1 MSGHYKFDARDEKLD
16 EVQLVTNDIY
26 DELPNKDEKTV
37 YISSETSKLPVITI
51 ILQIVML
58 ALLIVIIG
66 VAAYIVIQG
75 NSASV
80 GNTPTSDTLTSTS
93 GSNQCSCNSTQITE
107 LLNAVQDVHQQTI
120 YNSTNVLA
128 QLLNQQ
134 TIYNQNNTDIL
145 AQLLRAAISEQNNT
159 GDAIIQLLQN
169 IHTDQMMFTQNNT
182 DIQNLILQYSE
193 NSLQKLINIVG
204 SLSNL
209 KSTSISSAA
218 VIDDILL
225 VVEELLQLQN
235 ASILFNSITP
245 VSCKDIKT
253 ALPSS
258 PTGYYHVN
266 SRNIYCNMGE
276 LCGSGG
282 GWTRLAYLDMT
293 DSTENC
299 PTGFRLYQSG
309 AVRAC
314 GRQYSGGASCTSPVK
329 FPTNGIGY
337 SEVCGRVTGYQYG
350 TPDAVN
356 TYFVPIS
363 AHNDINSYYVDGVSI
378 TRGSP
383 RQHVWTFMGGYSDT
397 YYQQWNCPCSNPPGG
412 SQQIQSFV
420 GSNYYCESGNH
431 NAGAWGSYLYTTDPL
446 WDGQGCGP
454 QEGGCCSASGLPW
467 FHRDYGTNTTTDY
480 LELRVCGDQRTPDED
495 VPVSF
500 YEIYV
505 K

>member
-1 MSGHYKFDARDEKLD
+1 MSGNYKFDVRNEKVD
-16 EVQLVTNDIY
+16 EVQLVTND
-26 DELPNKDEKTV
+26 DLCPEKT
-37 YISSETSKLPVITI
+37 SSETSKLPVTIVI
-51 ILQIVML
+51 ILQIVIL
-58 ALLIVIIG
+58 ALLVVIIG
-66 VAAYIVIQG
+66 LSAFNTVQG
-75 NSASV
+75 SNPSV
-80 GNTPTSDTLTSTS
+80 GNTPTSDTLTS
-93 GSNQCSCNSTQITE
+93 GSSCNFTQITE
-107 LLNAVQDVHQQTI
+107 FLKAVQDVHQQTI
-120 YNSTNVLA
+120 YNSTDVLA

-169 IHTDQMMFTQNNT
+169 IHTDQMMFSQNNT
-182 DIQNLILQYSE
+182 DMQNLILQYSE

-204 SLSNL
+204 TLSNL
-209 KSTSISSAA
+209 KNTSISSAA

-235 ASILFNSITP
+235 ASVLFNSITP

-266 SRNIYCNMGE
+266 SRNMYCNMGE

-293 DSTENC
+293 DSTESC
-299 PTGFRLYQSG
+299 PTGLRLYQSG
-309 AVRAC
+309 GVRAC
-314 GRQYSGGASCTSPVK
+314 GRPVSGGPSCSTPLK
-329 FPTNGIGY
+329 FPTNGISY
-337 SEVCGRVTGYQYG
+337 SEVCGRVTGYQFNS
-350 TPDAVN
+350 PDGVSPD
-356 TYFVPIS
+356 FIS
-363 AHNDINSYYVDGVSI
+363 LSEHNDINSYYVDGVSI

-383 RQHVWTFMGGYSDT
+383 RQHVWTFICGLTAG
-397 YYQQWNCPCSNPPGG
+397 NCPCSNPPGA
-412 SQQIQSFV
+412 SQQVQSFV
-420 GSNYYCESGNH
+420 GSDYYCESGNPT
-431 NAGAWGSYLYTTDPL
+431 NYWTQQLYTADPL
-446 WDGQGCGP
+446 WDGQGCGA
-454 QEGGCCSASGLPW
+454 QEGGCCSDLDLPW

-480 LELRVCGDQRTPDED
+480 LELRVCGDESTTNED
-495 VPVSF
+495 TPVSF

>member
-1 MSGHYKFDARDEKLD
+1 MSGHYKFDAHNEKVD

-26 DELPNKDEKTV
+26 DGLANEDEKTV
-37 YISSETSKLPVITI
+37 YISSETSKLPVTIVI

-58 ALLIVIIG
+58 ALLLVLIG
-66 VAAYIVIQG
+66 L
-75 NSASV
+75 SAFNTVQSSNPSV
-80 GNTPTSDTLTSTS
+80 CNTPTSDTLTS
-93 GSNQCSCNSTQITE
+93 GSNQCSCNSTQIAE
-107 LLNAVQDVHQQTI
+107 SLKAAQDVHQQTI
-120 YNSTNVLA
+120 YNSTDVLA

-134 TIYNQNNTDIL
+134 TIYNQNNTDVL

-159 GDAIIQLLQN
+159 GDAIIQLLLN
-169 IHTDQMMFTQNNT
+169 IHTDQMMFSQNNT
-182 DIQNLILQYSE
+182 DMQNLILQYSE

-204 SLSNL
+204 TLSNL
-209 KSTSISSAA
+209 KNTSISSAA

-235 ASILFNSITP
+235 ASVLFNSITP

-293 DSTENC
+293 DSTESC
-299 PTGFRLYQSG
+299 PNGLHLYQSG
-309 AVRAC
+309 GVRAC
-314 GRQYSGGASCTSPVK
+314 GRPYSGGPSCTSPLK
-329 FPTNGIGY
+329 FPTNGISY
-337 SEVCGRVTGYQYG
+337 SEVCGRVTGYQFNS
-350 TPDAVN
+350 PDAVA
-356 TYFVPIS
+356 TAHVPIS
-363 AHNDINSYYVDGVSI
+363 EHNDINSYYVDGVSI

-383 RQHVWTFMGGYSDT
+383 RQHVRTFICGLLES
-397 YYQQWNCPCSNPPGG
+397 YYHFGNCPCSNLPGG
-412 SQQIQSFV
+412 LQQIQSFV
-420 GSNYYCESGNH
+420 GSDYYCESGNP
-431 NAGAWGSYLYTTDPL
+431 NNYWTQQLYTADPL

-454 QEGGCCSASGLPW
+454 QEGGCCSASDLPW

-480 LELRVCGDQRTPDED
+480 LELRVCGDQSTYDED
-495 VPVSF
+495 TPVSF

>member
-1 MSGHYKFDARDEKLD
+1 MSGHYKFDARDEKVD
-16 EVQLVTNDIY
+16 EVQLVTNDDIY
-26 DELPNKDEKTV
+26 DDLPNKDEKTV

-51 ILQIVML
+51 ILLIVIL
-58 ALLIVIIG
+58 ALLVVLIG
-66 VAAYIVIQG
+66 LSAFNTVQG
-75 NSASV
+75 SNPSV
-80 GNTPTSDTLTSTS
+80 CNTPTSDTLTSTG
-93 GSNQCSCNSTQITE
+93 GSNQCSCNSTQINE
-107 LLNAVQDVHQQTI
+107 FLKAAQDVHQQTI
-120 YNSTNVLA
+120 YNSTDVLA
-128 QLLNQQ
+128 QLLNRQ
-134 TIYNQNNTDIL
+134 TIYNQNNTDAL

-182 DIQNLILQYSE
+182 DMQNLILQYSE

-204 SLSNL
+204 TLSNL
-209 KSTSISSAA
+209 KNTSISSAA

-235 ASILFNSITP
+235 ASVLFNSITP
-245 VSCKDIKT
+245 VSCTDIKT

-299 PTGFRLYQSG
+299 PTGLHLYQSG
-309 AVRAC
+309 GVRAC
-314 GRQYSGGASCTSPVK
+314 GRPVSSGPSCTSPLK
-329 FPTNGIGY
+329 FPTNGISY
-337 SEVCGRVTGYQYG
+337 SEVCGRVTGYQYNS
-350 TPDAVN
+350 PDAVS
-356 TYFVPIS
+356 TFYTPIS
-363 AHNDINSYYVDGVSI
+363 EHNDINSYYVDGVSI

-383 RQHVWTFMGGYSDT
+383 RQHVWTFMGGLLES
-397 YYQQWNCPCSNPPGG
+397 YYNGNNCPCSNSPGG
-412 SQQIQSFV
+412 FQQIQSFV
-420 GSNYYCESGNH
+420 GSDYYCESGNPTTY
-431 NAGAWGSYLYTTDPL
+431 WTQQLYTADPL
-446 WDGQGCGP
+446 WDGQGCVD
-454 QEGGCCSASGLPW
+454 QEEGCCSDSDLPW
-467 FHRDYGTNTTTDY
+467 FHRDYGTNTTDY
-480 LELRVCGDQRTPDED
+480 LELRVCGDQATADED
-495 VPVSF
+495 TPVSF

>member
-1 MSGHYKFDARDEKLD
+1 MSGHYKFDARDEKVD

-26 DELPNKDEKTV
+26 DDFPNKDEKTV
-37 YISSETSKLPVITI
+37 YISSETSKLPVIIII
-51 ILQIVML
+51 ILLTVIL
-58 ALLIVIIG
+58 ALLVVLIG
-66 VAAYIVIQG
+66 LSAFNTVQG
-75 NSASV
+75 SNLSV
-80 GNTPTSDTLTSTS
+80 GNAPTSDTLTS
-93 GSNQCSCNSTQITE
+93 GNNQCSCNSTQITE
-107 LLNAVQDVHQQTI
+107 FLKAAQDIHQQTI

-128 QLLNQQ
+128 QLLNWQ
-134 TIYNQNNTDIL
+134 TIYNQNNTNVL

-169 IHTDQMMFTQNNT
+169 IHTDQMMFSQNNT
-182 DIQNLILQYSE
+182 DVQNLILQYSE

-204 SLSNL
+204 TLSNL
-209 KSTSISSAA
+209 KNTSISSAA
-218 VIDDILL
+218 VIDDVLL

-235 ASILFNSITP
+235 ASALFNSITP

-299 PTGFRLYQSG
+299 PTGLHLYQSEG
-309 AVRAC
+309 VRAC
-314 GRQYSGGASCTSPVK
+314 GRPVSGGPSCSPPLK
-329 FPTNGIGY
+329 FPTNGISY
-337 SEVCGRVTGYQYG
+337 SEVCGRVIGYQYG
-350 TPDAVN
+350 TPDAVA
-356 TYFVPIS
+356 TTHVPIS
-363 AHNDINSYYVDGVSI
+363 EHNDINSYYVDGISI

-397 YYQQWNCPCSNPPGG
+397 YYQLWNCPCSITP
-412 SQQIQSFV
+412 SSVQQIQSFV
-420 GSNYYCESGNH
+420 GSHYFCESGNH
-431 NAGAWGSYLYTTDPL
+431 NAGAQSSYLYTADPL
-446 WDGQGCGP
+446 WDGQVCGA
-454 QEGGCCSASGLPW
+454 QEGVCCSASGLPW
-467 FHRDYGTNTTTDY
+467 FHRDYDTNTTTDY
-480 LELRVCGDQRTPDED
+480 LELRACGDESTSNED
-495 VPVSF
+495 TPVSF